1 MKPFRSLIS
10 RRGLLWAA
18 LALVVLDAGAQD
30 APAAVVSGTCRD
42 IVFDRTTITS
52 PVQFDLLIRVDDAG
66 DVVSVHSL
74 NDVGNRSLLLAVYT
88 AAKSCKYLPA
98 ISNGKPTKGD
108 ARLVYP
114 VLPPPQVPTNSLTIE
129 SLHDCAPTRADYP
142 AQSRKYNK
150 EGTTRVSFEVD
161 NTGKVT
167 AFGVTKSSGFLRL
180 DFAALVKL
188 ATCKFKPAT
197 APDGAPIG
205 GSFKVEYIWRLE

>member
-1 MKPFRSLIS
+1 M
-10 RRGLLWAA
+10 
-18 LALVVLDAGAQD
+18 
-30 APAAVVSGTCRD
+30 
-42 IVFDRTTITS
+42 
-52 PVQFDLLIRVDDAG
+52 
-66 DVVSVHSL
+66 
-74 NDVGNRSLLLAVYT
+74 
-88 AAKSCKYLPA
+88 
-98 ISNGKPTKGD
+98 PTKGD
-108 ARLVYP
+108 ARLLFP